1 VNFVNILLK
10 FFEIKNYLKI
20 QIRLLICIFDFL
32 LKHIMKP
39 TITIIGAGI
48 SGLTA
53 AVYLHKKG
61 FKVKILEASDRA
73 GGRIKTDVI
82 DGYRFDRG
90 FQVLLMAYPETKA
103 LLDYKKLNLK
113 HFLPGANVLYDDG
126 QFEIADPFRRPTA
139 TFATIFAP
147 VGSLKD
153 KINTFFLKYKLLKI
167 SIQSIFKQPETET
180 NLQLKKYGFSQ
191 KMIDRFYNP
200 FFSGIFLEN
209 QLKTSS
215 NMFDFVMKMFSE
227 GDAVIPELGME
238 EIPKQLVSMLPEN
251 SIVYNIKVTGIE
263 NNKIISQN
271 GATFKTD
278 KIIIATEATG
288 FAKYI
293 IPQNKTKSHQVTNVY
308 FEANLAPT
316 KKAVVILNGSSNKK
330 WVNNLTVMSNVSDKY
345 APKNKVLISV
355 SYNGIPNVT
364 DEILSENMK
373 NELKTWYGNQVE
385 DWKMLKVYRIEY
397 ALPNQES
404 VANELSNSDI
414 QVEENIYICGDHLL
428 NGSINAAM
436 KSGRLVA
443 ELITD
448 LST

>member
-1 VNFVNILLK
+1 M
-10 FFEIKNYLKI
+10 
-20 QIRLLICIFDFL
+20 CIFDFL

-48 SGLTA
+48 TGLTA
-53 AVYLHKKG
+53 AVYLHQKG
-61 FKVKILEASDRA
+61 FKIKILEASDRA
-73 GGRIKTDVI
+73 GGRIKTDVV
-82 DGYRFDRG
+82 DGFRFDRG
-90 FQVLLMAYPETKA
+90 FQVLLTEYPETKA

-113 HFLPGANVLYDDG
+113 RFLPGATVLYDDG
-126 QFEIADPFRRPTA
+126 QFEIADPFRRPLA
-139 TFATIFAP
+139 TFATLFAP
-147 VGSLKD
+147 VGTFKD
-153 KINTFFLKYKLLKI
+153 KINTLFLKSKLLKI
-167 SIQSIFKQPETET
+167 SITDIFKQSEIDT
-180 NLQLKKYGFSQ
+180 NSQLKKYGFSQ
-191 KMIDRFYNP
+191 KMIDRFYKP

-209 QLKTSS
+209 DLKTSS
-215 NMFDFVMKMFSE
+215 NMFDFVMKMFSK
-227 GDAVIPELGME
+227 GDAAIPELGME

-271 GATFKTD
+271 GATFKSD

-293 IPQNKTKSHQVTNVY
+293 IEPHKTKSQQVTNVY

-316 KKAVVILNGSSNKK
+316 KKAVVVLNASSNKK

-345 APKNKVLISV
+345 APDNKVLISV
-355 SYNGIPNVT
+355 SHNGIPDIT
-364 DEILSENMK
+364 DEVLSENMK
-373 NELKTWYGNQVE
+373 SELKTWYGNQVE
-385 DWKMLKVYRIEY
+385 DWKMLKVYRINY
-397 ALPNQES
+397 ALPNQEK
-404 VANELSNSDI
+404 VTNELTNSDI

-443 ELITD
+443 ELIIRQS
-448 LST
+448 LN